1 MFKAGQEIFAITTE
15 KYHGKAIVYIRK
27 GYIVDL
33 LQNVENGIL
42 RKKYMV
48 SLINSGISLFTEDT
62 VFDDYTRA
70 LEAEKKLQKE
80 IDNNENAMISSQLD
94 ILFKNKELNN
104 KSLKEGL
111 RWLIERGFIE
121 VVIK

>member
-15 KYHGKAIVYIRK
+15 KYHGKAIVQVKK
-27 GYIVDL
+27 GFITDI

-42 RKKYMV
+42 NRKYMV
-48 SLINSGISLFTEDT
+48 SLINGCVTLITEDCI
-62 VFDDYTRA
+62 FSGYSQA
-70 LEAEKKLQKE
+70 LDAGKKLQKE
-80 IDNNENAMISSQLD
+80 IDSDENAMISSQID
-94 ILFKNKELNN
+94 MLFKNKELNN

-111 RWLIERGFIE
+111 RWLIEHGFIE

>member
-1 MFKAGQEIFAITTE
+1 MFKGGEEVYAITTE
-15 KYHGKAIVYIRK
+15 KFHGKAIVQVKKAYIME
-27 GYIVDL
+27 I

-42 RKKYMV
+42 TKKYM
-48 SLINSGISLFTEDT
+48 LAIIGGTTTLCAEEY
-62 VFDDYTRA
+62 VFSNYASA
-70 LEAEKKLQKE
+70 LDASKRLQKE

-111 RWLIERGFIE
+111 RWLIEHGFIE
-121 VVIK
+121 VLIK